1 MINSK
6 KSMAKKPSESG
17 EELKMKTQRSLLKS
31 VVLGLGILFVLVIY
45 AYGFQVTKVN
55 FKETSSERRLTQLTR
70 ILRALAHPDIFEY
83 EQEEVD
89 VDVPIYLP
97 CPDPLPDIPEPDTS
111 GPYMKTDIVCAE
123 SKEFILVEGF
133 NFQPGSRGP
142 INFIAESGAK
152 RQLENFVT
160 DDDGYFQVRVQM
172 PTRQPVAEAQH
183 LRATARVPV
192 GSPMFTDT
200 AKVTWDKIIETVF
213 LALLATTFGTIMAIP
228 ISFVAARN
236 LMSDVKSSLT
246 SIALMIIGWPVGI
259 GLGILANRWIGEVSS
274 ILTANLVLNVGGVI
288 VGPVAAYALAR
299 WVLPQTVLE
308 QPGRG
313 TRIAR
318 IITMIVIAA
327 AGILTFQLLADLA
340 MSVGQSLV
348 KPLGSLGFLGNFV
361 SQLGDVGQI
370 VIPAMVALAGGAVIG
385 NTLSSLGQ
393 TISDRLS
400 GGIVKITNI
409 ILAAIAGA
417 LLFIIVALIINWF
430 YELNDPAKI
439 YYWPG
444 GIGAALGLLLAL
456 RATPKAT
463 LPIGT
468 TIYFV
473 TRTILNA
480 TRSVESLVMVIVFAV
495 WVGIGPFAGALALAL
510 HTVAALAK
518 LYSEQ
523 VESIL
528 PGPLEAIQA
537 TGANRLQLIAFA
549 VVPQIIPPYISFTMY
564 RWDINVR
571 MSTIIGFAGGGGIG
585 FLLQQNI
592 NLLDY
597 RAASAQM
604 LAIAI
609 VVATM
614 DFVSSTLRER
624 FV

>member
-1 MINSK
+1 
-6 KSMAKKPSESG
+6 
-17 EELKMKTQRSLLKS
+17 
-31 VVLGLGILFVLVIY
+31 
-45 AYGFQVTKVN
+45 
-55 FKETSSERRLTQLTR
+55 LTR

-83 EQEEVD
+83 EKEEVV

-97 CPDPLPDIPEPDTS
+97 CPDPVPDIPEPDTS
-111 GPYMKTDIVCAE
+111 GPYLVTDVPCVS
-123 SKEFILVEGF
+123 SKEFILLEGF
-133 NFQPGSRGP
+133 NFEPGSSGP
-142 INFIAESGAK
+142 INLIASSGAK

-160 DDDGYFQVRVQM
+160 DNDGYFQVRVQM
-172 PTRQPVAEAQH
+172 PTRQPSTEAQH
-183 LRATARVPV
+183 IRATARLPV
-192 GSPMFTDT
+192 GSPKFTET
-200 AKVTWDKIIETVF
+200 AKVTWDKIVETVF
-213 LALLATTFGTIMAIP
+213 LALLATTFGTLLAIP

-246 SIALMIIGWPVGI
+246 SIALMIIGWPLGI
-259 GLGILANRWIGEVSS
+259 GLGMLVNSLIGEVSS
-274 ILTANLVLNVGGVI
+274 LFATNIRLNVGEVI
-288 VGPVAAYALAR
+288 VGPVAAYALVR
-299 WVLPQTVLE
+299 WVLPQTETE
-308 QPGRG
+308 QPSRG
-313 TRIAR
+313 MQVTR
-318 IITMIVIAA
+318 IITLLAIV
-327 AGILTFQLLADLA
+327 GLLILTLQMLAELA
-340 MSVGQSLV
+340 LVVGLSLV
-348 KPLGSLGFLGNFV
+348 EPLGSLGFLGNFI
-361 SQLGDVGQI
+361 SQLGDVGLM
-370 VIPAMVALAGGAVIG
+370 VIPAMVALGGGAMVG
-385 NTLSSLGQ
+385 NTLSSFGQ
-393 TISDRLS
+393 SISDRLS
-400 GGIVKITNI
+400 RNVVKILNI
-409 ILAAIAGA
+409 ILAALAGA
-417 LLFIIVALIINWF
+417 TLFIILALIINWF
-430 YELNDPAKI
+430 YEINDPVKI
-439 YYWPG
+439 YWWPG
-444 GIGAALGLLLAL
+444 GVGAVLGVLLAL
-456 RATPKAT
+456 RAAPKTA

-468 TIYFV
+468 TIYFI

-510 HTVAALAK
+510 HTIAALAK

-537 TGANRLQLIAFA
+537 TGANRMQLIAFG

-604 LAIAI
+604 IAIAI

-614 DFVSSTLRER
+614 DFISSTLRER

>member
-1 MINSK
+1 
-6 KSMAKKPSESG
+6 
-17 EELKMKTQRSLLKS
+17 MKTQRSLLRS
-31 VVLGLGILFVLVIY
+31 ILLGLAILLVLVVY

-55 FKETSSERRLTQLTR
+55 FAETSSERRLTQLTR

-83 EQEEVD
+83 EQEELV
-89 VDVPIYLP
+89 VEIPFYLP
-97 CPDPLPDIPEPDTS
+97 CPDTEIVIPEPDKS
-111 GPYMKTDIVCAE
+111 GPYLVTDVPCVS
-123 SKEFILVEGF
+123 SKEFINIEGF
-133 NFQPGSRGP
+133 NLPPDAKGP
-142 INFIAESGAK
+142 INFITASGAML
-152 RQLENFVT
+152 QLGNFEV
-160 DDDGYFQVRVQM
+160 DDNGSFQARIQI

-183 LRATARVPV
+183 IRATARVPI
-192 GSPMFTDT
+192 GAPKFTET
-200 AKVTWDKIIETVF
+200 AEVTWDKIVETVF
-213 LALLATTFGTIMAIP
+213 LALLATTFGTLLAIP

-236 LMSDVKSSLT
+236 LMSDVKSSLS
-246 SIALMIIGWPVGI
+246 SIALMIIGWPLGI
-259 GLGILANRWIGEVSS
+259 GLGMLANRLIGEVSS
-274 ILTANLVLNVGGVI
+274 LFATIPGVYIGGVI
-288 VGPVAAYALAR
+288 IGPVAAYALVR
-299 WVLPQTVLE
+299 WALPQTESE
-308 QPGRG
+308 QPSRG
-313 TRIAR
+313 MQITR
-318 IITMIVIAA
+318 IITLLAIV
-327 AGILTFQLLADLA
+327 GLLILTFQILADLA
-340 MSVGQSLV
+340 LIVGQSLV
-348 KPLGSLGFLGNFV
+348 GPLGSLGFLGNFI
-361 SQLGDVGQI
+361 SQLGDVGHMI
-370 VIPAMVALAGGAVIG
+370 IPALVALGGGAVIG

-393 TISDRLS
+393 SISDRLS
-400 GGIVKITNI
+400 RSVVKTLNI

-417 LLFIIVALIINWF
+417 TLFIILALIINWF
-430 YELNDPAKI
+430 YEINDPVKI
-439 YYWPG
+439 YWWPG
-444 GIGAALGLLLAL
+444 GVGAVLGLLLAL
-456 RATPKAT
+456 RAAPKTA

-468 TIYFV
+468 TIYFI

-537 TGANRLQLIAFA
+537 TGANRMQLIAFA

-604 LAIAI
+604 IAIAI

>member
-1 MINSK
+1 MK
-6 KSMAKKPSESG
+6 K
-17 EELKMKTQRSLLKS
+17 QRSPLKS
-31 VVLGLGILFVLVIY
+31 IGLGLAVLLILIVY

-55 FKETSSERRLTQLTR
+55 FKETSSERRLTQLAR

-83 EQEEVD
+83 EQEEVI
-89 VDVPIYLP
+89 VEAPIYLP
-97 CPDPLPDIPEPDTS
+97 CPDTEIDIPEPDKS
-111 GPYMKTDIVCAE
+111 GPYLLTDVPCIS
-123 SKEFILVEGF
+123 SKEFIYIEGF
-133 NFQPGSRGP
+133 NFPPDAKGP
-142 INFIAESGAK
+142 INFLTASGAIL
-152 RQLENFVT
+152 QLGNFVV
-160 DDDGYFQVRVQM
+160 DENGSFEARIQM
-172 PTRQPVAEAQH
+172 PTRQPVAEVQH
-183 LRATARVPV
+183 IRATARVPV
-192 GSPMFTDT
+192 GSPKFTET
-200 AKVTWDKIIETVF
+200 AKVTWDKIVETVF
-213 LALLATTFGTIMAIP
+213 LALLATTIGTLLAIP

-236 LMSDVKSSLT
+236 LMSDVKSSL
-246 SIALMIIGWPVGI
+246 SSVALTLIGWPLGI
-259 GLGILANRWIGEVSS
+259 GLGIAVNLLIRELSSPLLTNIG
-274 ILTANLVLNVGGVI
+274 LNIGGVL
-288 VGPVAAYALAR
+288 VSPLVAFALAR
-299 WVLPQTVLE
+299 WALPHVELE
-308 QPGRG
+308 EPSQPI
-313 TRIAR
+313 RIAR
-318 IITMIVIAA
+318 ILSLLLTMVL
-327 AGILTFQLLADLA
+327 GIMFLQLLASL
-340 MSVGQSLV
+340 MMTVGQALIE
-348 KPLGSLGFLGNFV
+348 PLGALGFLGSFI

-370 VIPAMVALAGGAVIG
+370 ATPMIIALAGGAAIG
-385 NTLSSLGQ
+385 STFSRLGQ
-393 TISDRLS
+393 QFSDRFPA
-400 GGIVKITNI
+400 GTVKILSFP
-409 ILAAIAGA
+409 LAAIAGA
-417 LLFIIVALIINWF
+417 LLFIIVAAVINWF
-430 YELNDPAKI
+430 YQINDPVKI
-439 YYWPG
+439 YLVPG
-444 GIGAALGLLLAL
+444 GVGAFIGLLLAL
-456 RATPKAT
+456 RAGAEDA

-468 TIYFV
+468 TIYFI

-510 HTVAALAK
+510 HTIAALSK

-537 TGANRLQLIAFA
+537 TGANRLQTIAYA
-549 VVPQIIPPYISFTMY
+549 VIPQIIPPYISFTMY

>member
-1 MINSK
+1 
-6 KSMAKKPSESG
+6 
-17 EELKMKTQRSLLKS
+17 MKTQRSLLRS
-31 VVLGLGILFVLVIY
+31 ILLGLAILLVLVIY

-89 VDVPIYLP
+89 VVVPIYLP
-97 CPDPLPDIPEPDTS
+97 CPDPVPDIPEPDTS
-111 GPYMKTDIVCAE
+111 GPYMVTDVSCAA
-123 SKEFILVEGF
+123 SKEFILLEGV

-142 INFIAESGAK
+142 INFVAASGAK
-152 RQLENFVT
+152 RQLENFVA
-160 DDDGYFQVRVQM
+160 DENGYFQVSVQM
-172 PTRQPVAEAQH
+172 PTRQPVAEAQY

-192 GSPMFTDT
+192 GAPKFTDT

-213 LALLATTFGTIMAIP
+213 LALLATTFGTLMAIP

-246 SIALMIIGWPVGI
+246 SIALTIIGWPLGI
-259 GLGILANRWIGEVSS
+259 GLGILANLGIGEVNNL
-274 ILTANLVLNVGGVI
+274 LTANLGLNLGGVI

-299 WVLPQTVLE
+299 WALPQVE
-308 QPGRG
+308 VEEPGRG
-313 TRIAR
+313 MRVTR
-318 IITMIVIAA
+318 IITLIVVI
-327 AGILTFQLLADLA
+327 GLIILTFQMLAELA
-340 MSVGQSLV
+340 LSVGQSLI
-348 KPLGSLGFLGNFV
+348 KPLGSLGFLGNFI
-361 SQLGDVGQI
+361 SQLGDVGNM
-370 VIPAMVALAGGAVIG
+370 VIPAMVALGAGAAVG
-385 NTLSSLGQ
+385 NTLSSFGQ
-393 TISDRLS
+393 SISDRLS
-400 GGIVKITNI
+400 GSSVKIINI

-417 LLFIIVALIINWF
+417 LLFIIVAVIINWF
-430 YELNDPAKI
+430 YQINDPVKI
-439 YYWPG
+439 YWWPG
-444 GIGAALGLLLAL
+444 GIGAVLGVLLAL
-456 RATPKAT
+456 RATPKAA

-528 PGPLEAIQA
+528 PGPLEAIEA

-549 VVPQIIPPYISFTMY
+549 VIPQIIPPYISFTMY

-604 LAIAI
+604 IAIAI